1 MRALPEFAKIF
12 RRKLINCVFCARFM
26 FRIFKTAVY
35 DEDYE
40 LLDKSERLRVDV
52 LVDDL
57 FEHGD
62 VTGKPLGVGFFR
74 EKKFG
79 GKRLFYLVY
88 KHLSVIL
95 LVAISDKKAQQATIN
110 EIFLQLDKYKE
121 YVVMRLREK
130 IT

>member
-1 MRALPEFAKIF
+1 
-12 RRKLINCVFCARFM
+12 M
-26 FRIFKTAVY
+26 FRIFKTATY

-40 LLDKSERLRVDV
+40 MLDKGEQLRVNT

-79 GKRLFYLVY
+79 GKRLFYLIY
-88 KHLSVIL
+88 KPLNAIL
-95 LVAISDKKAQQATIN
+95 LVAITDKKSQQATIN
-110 EIFLQLDKYKE
+110 EILLHLDEYKE
-121 YVVMRLREK
+121 YVVMRLRER
-130 IT
+130 II